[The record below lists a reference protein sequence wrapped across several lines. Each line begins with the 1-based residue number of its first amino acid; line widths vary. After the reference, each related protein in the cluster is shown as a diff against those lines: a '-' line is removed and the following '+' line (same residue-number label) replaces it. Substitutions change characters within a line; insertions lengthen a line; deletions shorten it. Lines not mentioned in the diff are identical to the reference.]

1 MDKKELGLRIRA
13 LRNEAGLTQ
22 EELAEKAD
30 ISPVYLGEVER
41 GQKVMGV
48 DKFINIVK
56 ALGVS
61 ADKVLCNELPT
72 GEPYVF
78 DELTEKLKKLNPKQR
93 KIIAEII
100 DTYIKN
106 VF

>member
-1 MDKKELGLRIRA
+1 MDKKDLGQRIRF
-13 LRNEAGLTQ
+13 LRTEANLTQ

-41 GQKVMGV
+41 GQKVMGI

-61 ADKVLCNELPT
+61 ADYVFCNELPT

-78 DELTEKLKKLNPKQR
+78 DEITVKLKKLDPKQR
-93 KIIAEII
+93 KTAI
-100 DTYIKN
+100 DILDGYIKN
-106 VF
+106 L

>member
-1 MDKKELGLRIRA
+1 MDKKDLGQRIRF
-13 LRNEAGLTQ
+13 LRTEANLTQ
-22 EELAEKAD
+22 EELDEKAD

-41 GQKVMGV
+41 GQKVMGI

-61 ADKVLCNELPT
+61 ADYVLCNELPT

-78 DELTEKLKKLNPKQR
+78 DEITVKLKKLDPKQR
-93 KIIAEII
+93 KTAI
-100 DTYIKN
+100 DILDGYIKN
-106 VF
+106 L

>member
-1 MDKKELGLRIRA
+1 MDKKDLGQRIRF
-13 LRNEAGLTQ
+13 LRTEANLTQ

-30 ISPVYLGEVER
+30 ISPVYLREVER
-41 GQKVMGV
+41 GQKVMGI

-61 ADKVLCNELPT
+61 ADYVLCNELPT

-78 DELTEKLKKLNPKQR
+78 DEITEKLKKLDPKQR
-93 KIIAEII
+93 KTAI
-100 DTYIKN
+100 DILDGYIKN
-106 VF
+106 L